1 MKTLTEMPEISLG
14 GWYTV
19 RETAEIIGVS
29 KPTVRRY
36 IDRLGIR
43 PILRKSDS
51 RMLLKGTDVRRML
64 IERY

>member
-1 MKTLTEMPEISLG
+1 MKSLSEMPEISPG

-19 RETAEIIGVS
+19 REAAEILEVS

-36 IDRLGIR
+36 VDRLGIR

-51 RMLLKGTDVRRML
+51 RLLLKGTDVRRML

>member
-1 MKTLTEMPEISLG
+1 MKTLNEIPDISPG
-14 GWYTV
+14 GWYTI

-36 IDRLGIR
+36 IDRLGVR

-51 RMLLKGTDVRRML
+51 RLLIKGTDVRRML

>member
-1 MKTLTEMPEISLG
+1 MKTLTEMPDISPG

-19 RETAEIIGVS
+19 KETAEILEVS

-51 RMLLKGTDVRRML
+51 RLLLKGTDVRRML